1 MLHLVYCPVSGVST
15 EFEKPDNRIYPRP
28 PGPRG
33 EVARPAGSEH
43 HKQSRVHWTE
53 LYPGQTE
60 RQYGDRGI
68 FVFLTFLYPYLPL
81 VVGLNYYT

>member
-43 HKQSRVHWTE
+43 HKQSESTGPSFIR
-53 LYPGQTE
+53 G
-60 RQYGDRGI
+60 RQRGNMETGDI
-68 FVFLTFLYPYLPL
+68 CISDLSLSLSPSH
-81 VVGLNYYT
+81 